1 MSGLHGLCV
10 PAAPMRRL
18 IPFLLFL
25 GACAADEPARTPAP
39 NTATGTAF
47 DAAAPGLP
55 AQEASPSPSVPPSTA
70 RNVTITSPAEG
81 EVLRSNP
88 IRVTGTART
97 FENNVSLRVRGA
109 DGNVLTE
116 TFATATGELGN
127 FNPWDREIFL
137 TAYPG
142 GRLTVE
148 AWESSAKDGSV
159 QSLVRVDTRFEA
171 PRKTFTI
178 YQHDPAQAP
187 DDCTKVF
194 PVKRDAPASLSE
206 ARLLLEMLIAEKGSP
221 FPRGS
226 GVKGVN
232 IRGGAATVDFNYALR
247 NVGGSCRAQAIR
259 SSVEKT
265 LGALPGVSRVVITAE
280 GDEGQALQP

>member
-1 MSGLHGLCV
+1 
-10 PAAPMRRL
+10 MRRL
-18 IPFLLFL
+18 IPFLLIL

-39 NTATGTAF
+39 DTATTTAF

-55 AQEASPSPSVPPSTA
+55 APAASPASSNAPSTA
-70 RNVTITSPAEG
+70 RNITIVSPRED

-88 IRVTGTART
+88 IRVSGTART

-109 DGNVLTE
+109 NGKVLTE

-137 TAYPG
+137 TASPG
-142 GRLTVE
+142 ERLTVE
-148 AWESSAKDGSV
+148 AWESSAKEGSV
-159 QSLVRVDTRFEA
+159 QSLVRVETRFDA
-171 PRKTFTI
+171 PRKTFTL

-187 DDCTKVF
+187 NDCTKVF
-194 PVKRDAPASLSE
+194 PVKREAPASLSE
-206 ARLLLEMLIAEKGSP
+206 ARLLLEMLIAEEGSP

-232 IRGGAATVDFNYALR
+232 IGGGVASVDFNHALR

-259 SSVEKT
+259 ASVERT
-265 LGALPGVSRVVITAE
+265 LGALPGVSSVVITAE